1 MKWGES
7 MYSIFKDTVAD
18 MTWLEIEE
26 ALQKGAVVL
35 SPTGVIEQQGPHL
48 PTGVDIYESHYICRY
63 IKKRLEKENISSIIA
78 PPYYFG
84 VNHITGAFPG
94 SFTSRKETVQ
104 AVLFDMWE
112 SLFRWG
118 AKHIFVIDVHGDQQ
132 HGDALIGAIR
142 KTRQTLN
149 IDVRSVI
156 ANLVA
161 NQLGITKDQE
171 EFLIFDIDFSFGSFE
186 PTPSYPDFHAGAQGT
201 ARFLKYFPDLVRR
214 EKIKELSPKLLKK
227 EEIEQ
232 WQEGGDRTKVIVPK
246 GYVGNPQGY
255 TPFLSE
261 DKLDF
266 ISGFIEFASREL
278 LHYLRIQSKK
288 RG

>member
-1 MKWGES
+1 M
-7 MYSIFKDTVAD
+7 
-18 MTWLEIEE
+18 
-26 ALQKGAVVL
+26 VL

-48 PTGVDIYESHYICRY
+48 PTGVDIYESHYICRS

-112 SLFRWG
+112 SLFKWR
-118 AKHIFVIDVHGDQQ
+118 AKHIFVIDVHGDKQ

-156 ANLVA
+156 ANLLA
-161 NQLGITKDQE
+161 NKLGITKDQE
-171 EFLIFDIDFSFGSFE
+171 EFLIFDF
-186 PTPSYPDFHAGAQGT
+186 
-201 ARFLKYFPDLVRR
+201 
-214 EKIKELSPKLLKK
+214 
-227 EEIEQ
+227 
-232 WQEGGDRTKVIVPK
+232 
-246 GYVGNPQGY
+246 
-255 TPFLSE
+255 
-261 DKLDF
+261 
-266 ISGFIEFASREL
+266 
-278 LHYLRIQSKK
+278 
-288 RG
+288 